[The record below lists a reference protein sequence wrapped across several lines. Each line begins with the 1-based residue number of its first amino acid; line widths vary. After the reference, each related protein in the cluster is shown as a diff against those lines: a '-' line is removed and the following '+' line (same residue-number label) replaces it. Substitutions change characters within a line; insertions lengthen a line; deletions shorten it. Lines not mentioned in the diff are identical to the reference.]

1 MPTKALE
8 GIPFIKGMP
17 AFKSLL
23 PPHGASQNVAGAPV
37 EILLVSPVVSRSNP
51 QIGIWKVF
59 GPPSQVVGSGRT
71 AWTRRE
77 PQPDAKVQTWRQNG
91 TP

>member
-8 GIPFIKGMP
+8 DILFFRGGMP
-17 AFKSLL
+17 AFKCFL
-23 PPHGASQNVAGAPV
+23 PPRCGASQNVAGGD
-37 EILLVSPVVSRSNP
+37 LVSVACRVTLQSTDRNLESFWPT
-51 QIGIWKVF
+51 IAG
-59 GPPSQVVGSGRT
+59 GSGRT

-77 PQPDAKVQTWRQNG
+77 PDAKVQTWRQNG